1 MTAGFLRLTI
11 LPVTCAA
18 LLLLT
23 ACGTTAPTRFY
34 ILNPVTD
41 TDTSSP
47 AAKNN
52 HISIALASVTLPE
65 HLNRPQIVTRQGGH
79 QVRVDEYNRWAEPL
93 EAHVTTI
100 LAENLSL
107 ILGTDRISIT
117 NRFKN
122 SDFDYQLSVN
132 VLRFDGWPGKEATLV
147 CRWELG
153 RGEESAE
160 SPPQRFSATRPV
172 EGDDYRDLV
181 AVLSSMLAD
190 LGREIADQILS
201 Y

>member
-11 LPVTCAA
+11 LPVMCAV

-93 EAHVTTI
+93 DAHVTTI

>member
-93 EAHVTTI
+93 DAHVTTI

-190 LGREIADQILS
+190 LSREIADQILS